1 LLLSIYQ
8 CDDAAFKALC
18 ALPLREEQKTED
30 QSLCFAEKACVTFS
44 DNPASNAH
52 P

>member
-1 LLLSIYQ
+1 MLETADSRQDSLS
-8 CDDAAFKALC
+8 